1 MKISH
6 QLCVKSV
13 TRAFL
18 INIAVMGIYALL
30 ISREYAKLPIL
41 ARGSGPSTY
50 YRQRSERDIKWCHE
64 NRLWAN
70 STRPRVAL
78 ASFPGSGNTWMR
90 YLLQQSTGILTGS
103 VFADPSL
110 KKSGFGE
117 GINNRSGWQ
126 FNRKK

>member
-6 QLCVKSV
+6 QLCNLKSV

-18 INIAVMGIYALL
+18 VNIAVMGIYALL

-64 NRLWAN
+64 NRLWADSN
-70 STRPRVAL
+70 RPRVAL
-78 ASFPGSGNTWMR
+78 ASYPGSGTDILFLKHESR
-90 YLLQQSTGILTGS
+90 ILRKSSTLYVCGS
-103 VFADPSL
+103 WKTQTSSL
-110 KKSGFGE
+110 
-117 GINNRSGWQ
+117 
-126 FNRKK
+126 